1 MSAYVTWFVI
11 GFALL
16 VAELLTGTFYL
27 LVLAVASGVA
37 ALAALAGAG
46 LPLQLVV
53 AAVIGLCGSLWLRRS
68 RAGRTTE
75 AADAMQNLDVGQS
88 VRIDHW
94 TAGRTAR
101 ATYRGA
107 QWDVELAAGEEP
119 LPGDFVIREIH
130 GSRLVVSTRR

>member
-1 MSAYVTWFVI
+1 MSAYVTWFVV

-27 LVLAVASGVA
+27 LVLAIAAGVA
-37 ALAALAGAG
+37 GIAALAGAS

-53 AAVIGLCGSLWLRRS
+53 AAAIGLVGSLWLRRA
-68 RAGRTTE
+68 RAGRTTP
-75 AADAMQNLDVGQS
+75 AADAMQNLDLGQS

-101 ATYRGA
+101 ATYRGS
-107 QWDVELAAGEEP
+107 QWDVELAVGEEP
-119 LPGDFVIREIH
+119 LPGDYVIREIH
-130 GSRLVVSTRR
+130 GSRLVVSARR